1 MFPKSESPRLEET
14 FIIKSLSLVRPLL
27 QVVLFEFV
35 QVCDAELK
43 ITTLS

>member
-1 MFPKSESPRLEET
+1 MFPKSKSPWLEEI
-14 FIIKSLSLVRPLL
+14 FIIKSLSLVRLLL

-35 QVCDAELK
+35 HMCDAELK